1 MFRFIQYSL
10 LALIVNGFAGMY
22 TDRWTGTTKIVLFGQ
37 QPGIATELIIQPKSK
52 FQPPE
57 IIMPLDVNIFDTLFS
72 FPQKNKDE
80 KGNHTYARLP
90 EDPSPVPVFGVYLM

>member
-10 LALIVNGFAGMY
+10 LSLIVNGFVGMY
-22 TDRWTGTTKIVLFGQ
+22 TDRWTGTRKIVLFEQ
-37 QPGIATELIIQPKSK
+37 QPGIATELIIQPKSN

-72 FPQKNKDE
+72 FSPKNKDE

-90 EDPSPVPVFGVYLM
+90 DDPSPVPVFGVYLM